1 MPLHPRLPVLAAT
14 ACLGLAGIGCA
25 ATLADPVPTDA
36 APAMGTQAT
45 VDGTIASID
54 TQPWT
59 YDGNAVVML
68 RTAAGRQVSVQ
79 LPARWNLCKAA
90 PVDVASLNVGRRA
103 RVVGTVAAENVLVV
117 CERAGHRLVLAD

>member
-1 MPLHPRLPVLAAT
+1 MPLHPRLPVLGAT
-14 ACLGLAGIGCA
+14 ACLALAGIGCA
-25 ATLADPVPTDA
+25 ATPADPAPTDP
-36 APAMGTQAT
+36 APATGTQAT
-45 VDGTIASID
+45 VDGTIATID

-90 PVDVASLNVGRRA
+90 PVDVAALAVGRRA
-103 RVVGTVAAENVLVV
+103 RAVGSVTGENELVV
-117 CERAGHRLVLAD
+117 CERAEHRLVLTD